1 MNLKFRKFQQ
11 GGAMS
16 EEAAPK
22 TAAPEAGAAG
32 APASGEDPIMQIAQ
46 MAAQALQG
54 GDCNMAMQVCQAF
67 IQMLQSQQGGGAPAP
82 EQSEPV
88 YRKGGT
94 LVRRI
99 RK

>member
-11 GGAMS
+11 GGAMP
-16 EEAAPK
+16 EEAAPE
-22 TAAPEAGAAG
+22 TTAPEGG
-32 APASGEDPIMQIAQ
+32 APAGGEDPIMQLAQ